1 MGYIEEKGRKWI
13 MRTGTA
19 FAGIL
24 CAVVLAFFSA
34 GEVQAQAEGT
44 VTASS
49 ANIRSSA
56 DTGSTAVASVVQGN
70 KLTITEEV
78 TGADG
83 QLWYK
88 VFVDADSLGYIRAD
102 LVSKDGGS
110 VTTTTPAPAANTGTT
125 LNTNVTVNTDGVE
138 AVQPVSASVTQDQ
151 VRVRADSSTSS
162 DIVTT
167 IKTDVVFTVHGTKT
181 GSDSKVWY
189 QVSFMVDG
197 TEVKGYIR
205 SDYVTLDGELLPV
218 TDTTTDNT
226 ETPTEPVPE
235 ETVAE
240 TKSYE
245 TEERDGVWHLVDN
258 VTNPD
263 SPVYYPIAQLI
274 SSAEQNAEELV
285 KTQNKVSRQT
295 GVIVVLAILLVV
307 MLLGITLLI
316 FKIKDMMEE
325 DGFDFKSCLPGYRA
339 QGGNR
344 QRPARPLGSAG
355 RQPVARPNGTR
366 PTGTRPTGAAGNRPA
381 GTTAR
386 PTGTAGATGTRPTGA
401 AGNRPAGTTG
411 ARPAGAAGN
420 RPAGTAGAT
429 GARPAGTAGN
439 RPAGTTGTRPTGA
452 AGNRPAGTTGARPT
466 GAAGARPAGTAGNR
480 PTGAAG
486 NRPTGAA
493 GTRPAGTAG
502 ARPAGAAVSEERL
515 ERQAKAHVE
524 ARNLEKNS
532 ADSQTWKSKNFM
544 AEDDEF
550 EFEFLNWDGE
560 EEK

>member
-19 FAGIL
+19 FAGML

-218 TDTTTDNT
+218 TNTTTDNT

-235 ETVAE
+235 EPVAE

-366 PTGTRPTGAAGNRPA
+366 PTGTRPTGAAGNRPG

-386 PTGTAGATGTRPTGA
+386 PTGAAGNRPAGTAGTRPVGTTARPTGAAGATGTRPTGA
-401 AGNRPAGTTG
+401 AGNRPAGT
-411 ARPAGAAGN
+411 AGA
-420 RPAGTAGAT
+420 
-429 GARPAGTAGN
+429 
-439 RPAGTTGTRPTGA
+439 RPTGA
-452 AGNRPAGTTGARPT
+452 AGNRPAGTAGNRPV
-466 GAAGARPAGTAGNR
+466 GTAGR

-486 NRPTGAA
+486 NRPAGAA
-493 GTRPAGTAG
+493 GNRPTGAAG

>member
-19 FAGIL
+19 FAGML

-235 ETVAE
+235 EPVAE

-366 PTGTRPTGAAGNRPA
+366 PTGTRPTGAAGNRPG

-386 PTGTAGATGTRPTGA
+386 PTGAAGNRPAGTAGTRPVGTTARPTGAAGATGTRPTGA
-401 AGNRPAGTTG
+401 AGNRPAGT
-411 ARPAGAAGN
+411 AGA
-420 RPAGTAGAT
+420 
-429 GARPAGTAGN
+429 
-439 RPAGTTGTRPTGA
+439 RPTGA
-452 AGNRPAGTTGARPT
+452 AGNRPAGTAGNRPV
-466 GAAGARPAGTAGNR
+466 GTAGR

-486 NRPTGAA
+486 NRPAGAA
-493 GTRPAGTAG
+493 GNRPTGAAG